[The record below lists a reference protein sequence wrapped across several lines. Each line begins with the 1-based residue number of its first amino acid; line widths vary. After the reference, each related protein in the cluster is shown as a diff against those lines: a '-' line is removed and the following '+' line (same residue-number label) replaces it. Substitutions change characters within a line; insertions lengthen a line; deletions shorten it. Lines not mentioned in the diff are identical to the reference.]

1 MRVVGANQLVLYDIK
16 SPTNGILWLD
26 KTIHQSV
33 YEEKFGNK
41 LFMTLPDNYWERD
54 GQIQVYDDTEL
65 MQGTNINIAYKIRVT
80 NIGETDYTGKRFYYT
95 GVYNKDDDDADIV
108 TTRADQVVDYV
119 ANNIGF
125 DKENSWMDD
134 NVNEDDRRNNWNHDW
149 NTIDTSGTNGLID
162 NGYVSNLLNDELNAF
177 DTKVVTGELSDNLQ
191 PIMSDISNNNDLDG
205 ARTESTTS
213 TYLVLAQTISS
224 GNESDQLYYENSAEI
239 IKSTN
244 TVGRR
249 MEYSISGNH
258 NPTQIDTEEIDTSN
272 SKPAQITVSFGKAP
286 TSIAIGVAV
295 LVIIGAGAFII
306 KKKVLKK

>member
-1 MRVVGANQLVLYDIK
+1 M
-16 SPTNGILWLD
+16 
-26 KTIHQSV
+26 
-33 YEEKFGNK
+33 
-41 LFMTLPDNYWERD
+41 
-54 GQIQVYDDTEL
+54 
-65 MQGTNINIAYKIRVT
+65 
-80 NIGETDYTGKRFYYT
+80 
-95 GVYNKDDDDADIV
+95 
-108 TTRADQVVDYV
+108 
-119 ANNIGF
+119 
-125 DKENSWMDD
+125 
-134 NVNEDDRRNNWNHDW
+134 
-149 NTIDTSGTNGLID
+149 

-191 PIMSDISNNNDLDG
+191 PIMSDISNNNDLDR

-286 TSIAIGVAV
+286 TYIAIGVAV